1 MMLEFFTFS
10 LFNNLLISFLIFK
23 DLELLSE
30 TIIGLFIY
38 LFGALG
44 QTRTGTPKRAR
55 ILSPLCLPISPRG
68 HISLSKSFILLYY
81 NLYFIKYIYSVKK
94 ILIYN
99 SGGGLGDSI
108 QIIPLIL
115 SLKNHYRR
123 SDIFYLGAH
132 PNHFEGKLKEYNI
145 KIQTFNL
152 SLNYFGFRW
161 WHYFFVKKN
170 FNKKNEVKFDLI
182 IDLQSK
188 FRNTLILK
196 RIPHNHFYST
206 TFGNL
211 FSTKKVKY
219 KTKDHLKNLNIFLE
233 DKIKVVNFN
242 CSRLPKNLINEAK
255 KLLPK
260 SNYIGFSI
268 TQGNEY
274 RKKSWS
280 IYKFISLANKSL
292 IKKKTPV
299 FFIEKN
305 QEHII
310 EKIKNQV
317 PGALFPETK
326 SELSCP
332 ALVTALSSRLDQA
345 ISIDNGIMHMIS
357 LADIPM
363 VVLFGPTNS
372 EKFAPKNN
380 YTKILDS
387 KKIYSTQ
394 DIDSITVDEVY
405 NLI

>member
-1 MMLEFFTFS
+1 M
-10 LFNNLLISFLIFK
+10 
-23 DLELLSE
+23 
-30 TIIGLFIY
+30 
-38 LFGALG
+38 
-44 QTRTGTPKRAR
+44 
-55 ILSPLCLPISPRG
+55 
-68 HISLSKSFILLYY
+68 
-81 NLYFIKYIYSVKK
+81 KK

-123 SDIFYLGAH
+123 STIFYLGAH

-145 KIQTFNL
+145 NTKTL
-152 SLNYFGFRW
+152 DLDLKYFGFRW
-161 WHYFFVKKN
+161 WHLLFIKKK
-170 FNKKNEVKFDLI
+170 FKASNETKFDLI

-188 FRNTLILK
+188 VRNTLILK
-196 RIPHNHFYST
+196 RIPHNNFYST

-211 FSTKKVKY
+211 FSSKKVKY
-219 KTKDHLKNLNIFLE
+219 NSKNHLENLSIFLE
-233 DKIKVVNFN
+233 EKIKLINFN
-242 CSRLPKNLINEAK
+242 PSKLPKNLMNEAK

-292 IKKKTPV
+292 IKNKTPV
-299 FFIEKN
+299 FFIEKS

-317 PGALFPETK
+317 PNALFPETN

-332 ALVTALSSRLDQA
+332 ALVTALSWRLDQA
-345 ISIDNGIMHMIS
+345 VSIDNGVMHMMS

-363 VVLFGPTNS
+363 IVLFGPTNS
-372 EKFAPKNN
+372 DKFAPKNN

-387 KKIYSTQ
+387 KKIHGSS
-394 DIDSITVDEVY
+394 DIETITVDEVY
-405 NLI
+405 DLI

>member
-1 MMLEFFTFS
+1 
-10 LFNNLLISFLIFK
+10 
-23 DLELLSE
+23 
-30 TIIGLFIY
+30 
-38 LFGALG
+38 
-44 QTRTGTPKRAR
+44 
-55 ILSPLCLPISPRG
+55 
-68 HISLSKSFILLYY
+68 
-81 NLYFIKYIYSVKK
+81 VKK

-123 SDIFYLGAH
+123 SNIYYLGAH

-145 KIQTFNL
+145 NIK
-152 SLNYFGFRW
+152 SLNLDLKYFGFRW
-161 WHYFFVKKN
+161 WHLFFAKKK
-170 FNKKNEVKFDLI
+170 FKKSNETQIDLI

-188 FRNTLILK
+188 IRNTLILK
-196 RIPHNHFYST
+196 RIPHNNFYST

-211 FSTKKVKY
+211 FSSKKVKY
-219 KTKDHLKNLNIFLE
+219 NSKNHIENLSIFLDE
-233 DKIKVVNFN
+233 KIKLINFN
-242 CSRLPKNLINEAK
+242 SGKLPKNLTNEAK

-292 IKKKTPV
+292 IKNKIPV
-299 FFIEKN
+299 FFIEKS

-317 PGALFPETK
+317 PNALFPETS

-345 ISIDNGIMHMIS
+345 VSIDNGVMHMMS

-363 VVLFGPTNS
+363 IVLFGPTNS
-372 EKFAPKNN
+372 DKFAPKNN

-387 KKIYSTQ
+387 KKIHGSS
-394 DIDSITVDEVY
+394 DIETITVDEVY
-405 NLI
+405 DLI